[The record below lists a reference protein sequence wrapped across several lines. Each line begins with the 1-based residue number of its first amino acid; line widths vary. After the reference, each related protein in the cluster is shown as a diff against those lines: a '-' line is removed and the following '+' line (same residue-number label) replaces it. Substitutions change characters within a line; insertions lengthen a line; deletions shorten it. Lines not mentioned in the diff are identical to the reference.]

1 MKICPECGTQQP
13 DNNRSC
19 FKCGAFLPKSSK
31 STMRD
36 NFSGLNFDNKKD
48 SENTFMQDRIREKY
62 GDSCSNNPKKQ
73 LSASAAIIGV
83 ACIIICIIM
92 ICTSLGAEDTKNT
105 YEVDGKTYYDTGI
118 KLILKPSGNK

>member
-19 FKCGAFLPKSSK
+19 FKCGAFMPKSSK

-62 GDSCSNNPKKQ
+62 GDHPSKKES
-73 LSASAAIIGV
+73 LSMGNIVIGIVCLIIAAIMAWSSV
-83 ACIIICIIM
+83 
-92 ICTSLGAEDTKNT
+92 
-105 YEVDGKTYYDTGI
+105 
-118 KLILKPSGNK
+118 GNMLN